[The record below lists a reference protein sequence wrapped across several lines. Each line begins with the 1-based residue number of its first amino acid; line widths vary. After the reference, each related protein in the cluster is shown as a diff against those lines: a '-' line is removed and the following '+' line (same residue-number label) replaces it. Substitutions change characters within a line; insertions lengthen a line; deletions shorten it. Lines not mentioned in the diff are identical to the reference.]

1 MTDQIIETQEEQQPT
16 KYVLDSVNTGDVN
29 VESFFA
35 SEQAFSVMRLA
46 VEAKFGTMSNGYK
59 ERIDELQKEYEE
71 QIAKLIAENNEMSD
85 KLAQAKTEL
94 SNAKLEIKH
103 ITMKRDA
110 AASEL
115 ATAKTEIERLNDHL
129 QDLRTEIAI
138 GAKAATR
145 VVDTNLETNLAEE
158 MEKFKQARPA
168 IYDVHQ
174 TDNKGSQFTAKLAET
189 DEPITFTWLEK
200 GKYRE
205 VTAEEADQFRRAAES
220 KRANEDLAQPGE
232 SVDTAGTVVELPS
245 QFQTEEDTTEE
256 DTTDGVVKGNVS
268 ESVAGQTVTREEFE
282 ELKRRVVIV
291 EKMVKRPEEVA

>member
-1 MTDQIIETQEEQQPT
+1 MTDQITDQIIETQEEQQPT
-16 KYVLDSVNTGDVN
+16 KYLLDIIDTKGVN

-35 SEQAFSVMRLA
+35 SEQAFNLIRMA
-46 VEAKFGTMSNGYK
+46 VEAKVGTMTNGYK

-71 QIAKLIAENNEMSD
+71 QIAKLITENNEMSD

-94 SNAKLEIKH
+94 SNAKLEIED
-103 ITMKRDA
+103 ISSKRDA
-110 AASEL
+110 AAAEL
-115 ATAKTEIERLNDHL
+115 TGAKAEIERLNDHV

-205 VTAEEADQFRRAAES
+205 VTAEEADQFRRAAEES
-220 KRANEDLAQPGE
+220 KRANEDLAQPGGVE
-232 SVDTAGTVVELPS
+232 KADVVELPT
-245 QFQTEEDTTEE
+245 QFQTEEDTA
-256 DTTDGVVKGNVS
+256 DGVAKGNVS

>member
-16 KYVLDSVNTGDVN
+16 KYLLDSVNTAGVN
-29 VESFFA
+29 VESFFTDEGA
-35 SEQAFSVMRLA
+35 YKAIRLA
-46 VEAKFGTMSNGYK
+46 IEAKTETMTIGYK
-59 ERIDELQKEYEE
+59 ERINELQKEYEE

-94 SNAKLEIKH
+94 SNAKLEIED
-103 ITMKRDA
+103 ITTKRDA

-145 VVDTNLETNLAEE
+145 VIDTNLATNLAEE
-158 MEKFKQARPA
+158 MEKFKQSRPA

-205 VTAEEADQFRRAAES
+205 VTAQEAEQFRRAAEES

-245 QFQTEEDTTEE
+245 QFQTEEDTA
-256 DTTDGVVKGNVS
+256 DGVAKGNVS

>member
-1 MTDQIIETQEEQQPT
+1 MEEQKQSENQEITQPT
-16 KYVLDSVNTGDVN
+16 PYVLDGINTGDVN

-35 SEQAFSVMRLA
+35 SEQAFNVIRLA

-85 KLAQAKTEL
+85 KLSQAKTEL
-94 SNAKLEIKH
+94 SNAKLEIED
-103 ITMKRDA
+103 ITAKRDA
-110 AASEL
+110 AAAEL
-115 ATAKTEIERLNDHL
+115 TSAKAEIERLNDHV

-145 VVDTNLETNLAEE
+145 VVDTNLATNLAEE
-158 MEKFKQARPA
+158 MEKFKQSRPA
-168 IYDVHQ
+168 IYDVQ
-174 TDNKGSQFTAKLAET
+174 QSDNKGSQFTAKLAET
-189 DEPITFTWLEK
+189 DEKITFTWLEK

-205 VTAEEADQFRRAAES
+205 VTAQEAEQFRRAAEEQ
-220 KRANEDLAQPGE
+220 KRAHEDLAQPGGVE
-232 SVDTAGTVVELPS
+232 KADVVELPT
-245 QFQTEEDTTEE
+245 QFQTEEDTA
-256 DTTDGVVKGNVS
+256 DGVAKGNVS

>member
-1 MTDQIIETQEEQQPT
+1 MTDQITDQIIETQEEQQPT

-94 SNAKLEIKH
+94 SNAKLEIED
-103 ITMKRDA
+103 ITAKRDA

-115 ATAKTEIERLNDHL
+115 TSAKAEIERLNDHV

-145 VVDTNLETNLAEE
+145 IVNTNLETNLAEE
-158 MEKFKQARPA
+158 MEKFKQSRPA
-168 IYDVHQ
+168 IYDVQ
-174 TDNKGSQFTAKLAET
+174 PLDNRGANFKARLAET
-189 DEPITFTWLEK
+189 DEEITFNHLEK

-205 VTAEEADQFRRAAES
+205 VTAEEADQFRRAAEES
-220 KRANEDLAQPGE
+220 KRANEDLAQPGGVE
-232 SVDTAGTVVELPS
+232 KADIVELPT
-245 QFQTEEDTTEE
+245 QFQTEEDTANGVAEGNMGGQVATKTIEE
-256 DTTDGVVKGNVS
+256 RLT
-268 ESVAGQTVTREEFE
+268 AL
-282 ELKRRVVIV
+282 ELKVFG
-291 EKMVKRPEEVA
+291 KGEVA

>member
-71 QIAKLIAENNEMSD
+71 QIAKLITENNEMSD
-85 KLAQAKTEL
+85 KLAQAKSEL
-94 SNAKLEIKH
+94 SNAKLEIED
-103 ITMKRDA
+103 ISAKRDA
-110 AASEL
+110 AAAEL
-115 ATAKTEIERLNDHL
+115 TGAKAEIERLNDHV

-158 MEKFKQARPA
+158 MEKFKQSRPA
-168 IYDVHQ
+168 IYDVQ
-174 TDNKGSQFTAKLAET
+174 PLDNRGANFKAKLAET
-189 DEPITFTWLEK
+189 DEEITFNYLEK

-205 VTAEEADQFRRAAES
+205 VTAQEAEQFRREAEES

-245 QFQTEEDTTEE
+245 QFQTEEDTA
-256 DTTDGVVKGNVS
+256 DGVAKGNVS
-268 ESVAGQTVTREEFE
+268 ESVAGQAVTREEFE